1 HHGIL
6 AKRNRR
12 GHSDRNGQHD
22 GEHGE
27 NADIQIADSPALDLC
42 ARGARDCQVS
52 LRDGVSSPFPQLAAT
67 GRIAPDR
74 RAEIFMDAGT
84 PAAHLPAVPL
94 TVKEDRH
101 RTCTPF
107 TAASIFAAAI
117 SLLASGAQCS
127 PLGTKPNALARCRSL
142 VNELNAALATN
153 RLHRDCDESG
163 QLVEVVSAY
172 LQILRY
178 IIRPPAALALSPI

>member
-12 GHSDRNGQHD
+12 GHPDHNGQHD

-27 NADIQIADSPALDLC
+27 NADIEIADSPALDLC
-42 ARGARDCQVS
+42 ERGARDCQVS
-52 LRDGVSSPFPQLAAT
+52 LRDGVSSPLPQMAAT

-74 RAEIFMDAGT
+74 RAEILMDAGT
-84 PAAHLPAVPL
+84 PAAQFPAARL
-94 TVKEDRH
+94 TVEVYRH

-107 TAASIFAAAI
+107 TAASIFAAAN

-127 PLGTKPNALARCRSL
+127 PLGSKPNALALRRSL
-142 VNELNAALATN
+142 DDLAERCPAKSAA
-153 RLHRDCDESG
+153 RRPRRRR
-163 QLVEVVSAY
+163 SAC
-172 LQILRY
+172 
-178 IIRPPAALALSPI
+178 